1 MSELAEAVKEHQA
14 LTKEWGK
21 GARMDRGKVA
31 AHLEKLKLLLLNL
44 SFLPT
49 KDEEANLQ
57 ELVLSRDTLE
67 IGAQYSVLT
76 EDIPGFERYMAQLQ
90 TYYHDYQEK
99 LPQSAF
105 QYQLLGLNLLCLLS
119 QNRVA
124 EFHTELERLPA
135 TEVQNNV
142 YIKHPVSLEQ
152 YIMEGSYNKVVLA
165 KGNVPAESYKYF
177 IDILMGTV
185 RNEIASCL
193 EKAYGDISCS
203 DAARMLSIGSGEM
216 TGYAKE
222 RGWQVSGGRL
232 RFRRVDGEQEEQG
245 VPSIELAN
253 MAITYARE
261 MEQIV

>member
-1 MSELAEAVKEHQA
+1 MAELSEAVKEHTA

-21 GARMDRGKVA
+21 GAKMDRAKVA
-31 AHLEKLKLLLLNL
+31 QHLEKLKLMLTKL

-49 KDEEANLQ
+49 KNEAANIQ
-57 ELVLSRDTLE
+57 ELTVSRDTLE
-67 IGAQYSVLT
+67 VGAQYAVLT

-90 TYYHDYQEK
+90 TYYHDYQES

-105 QYQLLGLNLLCLLS
+105 QWQLLGLNLLCLLS

-135 TEVQNNV
+135 NEIQNNV

-203 DAARMLSIGSGEM
+203 DAARMLSINSGEM
-216 TGYAKE
+216 PGYAKE
-222 RGWQVSGGRL
+222 RGWQVTGGRL
-232 RFRRVDGEQEEQG
+232 RFRRADGETEEQG
-245 VPSIELAN
+245 VPSFELAN
-253 MAITYARE
+253 MAITFARE

>member
-1 MSELAEAVKEHQA
+1 MAELSEAVTEHQV
-14 LTKEWGK
+14 LTKEWAK
-21 GARMDRGKVA
+21 GVKMDRSLVA
-31 AHLEKLKLLLLNL
+31 AQLEKLKLMLIKL

-49 KDEEANLQ
+49 KDEEATVQ

-76 EDIPGFERYMAQLQ
+76 EDIPSFERYMAQLQ
-90 TYYHDYQEK
+90 TYYHDYQAK

-105 QYQLLGLNLLCLLS
+105 QFQLLGLNLLCLLS

-135 TEVQNNV
+135 NEIQNNV

-152 YIMEGSYNKVVLA
+152 YIMEGSYNKVILA

-193 EKAYGDISCS
+193 EAYQDISCK
-203 DAARMLSIGSGEM
+203 DAARMLSIDANKMNEYAAERGWEVTAGRLKFRKAGSGE
-216 TGYAKE
+216 
-222 RGWQVSGGRL
+222 
-232 RFRRVDGEQEEQG
+232 EEAG
-245 VPSIELAN
+245 VPSVQLAN